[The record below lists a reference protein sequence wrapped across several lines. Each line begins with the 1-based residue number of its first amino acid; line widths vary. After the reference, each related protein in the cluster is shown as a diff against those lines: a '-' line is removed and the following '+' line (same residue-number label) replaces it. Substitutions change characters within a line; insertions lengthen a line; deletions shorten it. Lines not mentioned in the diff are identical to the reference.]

1 VLANAATPIK
11 AAIPIPDI
19 GRAGFGFPRDLIV
32 VGQMLCSLA
41 LDHFG
46 ILGLP
51 QHAASPARLLGAG
64 LLVLGVMLV
73 RL

>member
-1 VLANAATPIK
+1 MVHRLGAATVMS
-11 AAIPIPDI
+11 
-19 GRAGFGFPRDLIV
+19 LIV
-32 VGQMLCSLA
+32 VGQTLCSLA

-51 QHAASPARLLGAG
+51 QYAANPARLLGAG